1 MAPSG
6 ALTNTPA
13 VSFIGIVD
21 FTEKANWVFLSE
33 SVSELL
39 GYEPRELVG
48 TSSLDLVHPD
58 EFPPVKQMHY
68 VTIAQDKAAALA
80 YLRMKHKDPLHGYI
94 LCAITRT
101 VAQNVLVGSVSYAS
115 EGAQTMRNVSTASA
129 VEVVTPY
136 AKHLAFR
143 HWADEDPFSLVE
155 KDEGQVEDVVER
167 PDSPSAPPRQTL
179 TPPPP
184 RRSRKEL
191 SPTRLSDPPESL
203 SATRRRRN
211 RLSLPGTLPPASYDE
226 TGVIGF
232 PPLPAQSVRTALFLD
247 RFSQDCPI
255 TYVSND
261 NFVQTVNVMGRP
273 FFDFVA
279 KKDEEL
285 VKSWIE
291 AVKAW
296 GVNERGQPSDGG
308 FGYGKFHLFLPGRDS
323 KDRPDIPGTRSRR
336 NSRGGG
342 SGSRSAPL
350 SRRGSAGSRP
360 PSSHQVSA
368 PANLQAQAST
378 SRQPDRAR
386 SALNDEK
393 WVDAIFSAHSDGLV
407 VIIRHA
413 H

>member
-1 MAPSG
+1 MAPP
-6 ALTNTPA
+6 ATKANTPA

-39 GYEPRELVG
+39 GYEPRELVN
-48 TSSLDLVHPD
+48 TPSLDLVHPD

-68 VTIAQDKAAALA
+68 DTISQDKAAALA
-80 YLRMKHKDPLHGYI
+80 YLRMKHKDPLKGYI

-115 EGAQTMRNVSTASA
+115 EGAQAMRNVSTASA
-129 VEVVTPY
+129 VEVVTPD

-143 HWADEDPFSLVE
+143 HWANADPFSLVE
-155 KDEGQVEDVVER
+155 QDEGPLEKEDLR
-167 PDSPSAPPRQTL
+167 ADSHSPPPPRTP

-191 SPTRLSDPPESL
+191 SPARIGDRSHSPPIP
-203 SATRRRRN
+203 RRTKN
-211 RLSLPGTLPPASYDE
+211 RLSLPNSLPPASYDE

-323 KDRPDIPGTRSRR
+323 RDRPDAPAPRSRR
-336 NSRGGG
+336 NSRGAA

-350 SRRGSAGSRP
+350 SRQGSTGSRP
-360 PSSHQVSA
+360 SSSHQASA
-368 PANLQAQAST
+368 PVGLTST
-378 SRQPDRAR
+378 SRHRDRPFSFA
-386 SALNDEK
+386 NDER